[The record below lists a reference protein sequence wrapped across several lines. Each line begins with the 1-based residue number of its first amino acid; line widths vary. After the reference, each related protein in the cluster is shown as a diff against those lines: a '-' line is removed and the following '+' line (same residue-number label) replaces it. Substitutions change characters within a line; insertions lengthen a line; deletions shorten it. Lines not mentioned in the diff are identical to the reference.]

1 MAEESKDLRKEIRVF
16 PYPKEEIS
24 EKDPKKKYL
33 RRIIVSGILSV
44 ILILIIYFT
53 LPLTILGIS
62 SLFEYSVIVALMMF
76 MLVLLIRY
84 FSLLVLSYLNNNEY
98 TFNNPPEIN
107 PFVSIIVPI
116 YNEDKVL
123 RDSIDSLLNLDY
135 DNYEII
141 MVNDGSTDN
150 TSEVAESLVGIQRG
164 KYSDV
169 KVTLINKQNAG
180 KAIALNTGI
189 AVSQAEFVL
198 CMDADSKLSPNT
210 LKVAMRHFNNPKIG
224 AVAGNVKVLNRKK
237 FLTDLQALEYI
248 EGLNMAR
255 AAQSYIRLVNIIPG
269 PIGVFRKK
277 ALQSAGFYSDDTF
290 AEDADLTLKI
300 MAAGWKVY
308 YEPLAI
314 SYTQAPTTL
323 QQLIK
328 QRYRWTRGIL
338 QSLRKHKSLIFS
350 SKSPSIG
357 YTFIIIFMVYEA
369 LIWPV
374 MNIAANAFFI
384 FAALYFGISSLLFY
398 WWAGLAILDLAA
410 ALYCIAVEKEEFR
423 LVWYAIIYRMIF
435 ILIIDVS
442 KAMSTIEEFLGI
454 KMSWGKLERQANL
467 TA

>member
-1 MAEESKDLRKEIRVF
+1 MAEELKDLRREIKVF
-16 PYPKEEIS
+16 PYPKGEIK

-33 RRIIVSGILSV
+33 NRMIISGILSIV
-44 ILILIIYFT
+44 LILVIYFT
-53 LPLTILGIS
+53 LPLTIL
-62 SLFEYSVIVALMMF
+62 SLTSLIEYSVIVALMMF
-76 MLVLLIRY
+76 MLILLIRY

-98 TFNNPPEIN
+98 TFINPPEIN

-123 RDSIDSLLNLDY
+123 RDSIESLLNLEY

-141 MVNDGSTDN
+141 MVNDGSSDN
-150 TSEVAESLVGIQRG
+150 TAEVAESLVGLQRG

-189 AVSQAEFVL
+189 AVSQADFVL

-210 LKVAMRHFNNPKIG
+210 LKVAMRHFNDPKVG

-308 YEPLAI
+308 YEPLSI

-357 YTFIIIFMVYEA
+357 YTFILLFMVYEA

-374 MNIAANAFFI
+374 MNIAANIFFI
-384 FAALYFGISSLLFY
+384 FAAVYFGISSLLFY

-410 ALYCIAVEKEEFR
+410 ALYCITVEKEEFR
-423 LVWYAIIYRMIF
+423 LVWYAIIYRMVF

-454 KMSWGKLERQANL
+454 KMTWGKLERQANL

>member
-16 PYPKEEIS
+16 PFPKGEGKENNSS
-24 EKDPKKKYL
+24 EKYL
-33 RRIIVSGILSV
+33 RRIIISGTLSI
-44 ILILIIYFT
+44 ILILVIYFT
-53 LPLTILGIS
+53 LPLTILSIS
-62 SLFEYSVIVALMMF
+62 SLIEYSVMVALLMF

-84 FSLLVLSYLNNNEY
+84 FSLLILSYLNNNEY
-98 TFNNPPEIN
+98 TFINPPEIN

-123 RDSIDSLLNLDY
+123 KDSVESLLNLDY
-135 DNYEII
+135 DNFEII
-141 MVNDGSTDN
+141 MINDGSTDN
-150 TSEVAESLVGIQRG
+150 TREVAESLVGIQRG

-189 AVSQAEFVL
+189 AVSQADFVL
-198 CMDADSKLSPNT
+198 CMDSDSKLSPNT
-210 LKVAMRHFNNPKIG
+210 LKVAMRHFNDPKVG

-314 SYTQAPTTL
+314 SYTQAPSTL

-338 QSLRKHKSLIFS
+338 QSIRKHKKLIFS

-357 YTFIIIFMVYEA
+357 YTFIILFMIYEA

-374 MNIAANAFFI
+374 MNIATNMFFI
-384 FAALYFGISSLLFY
+384 FAAIYFGISSLLFY
-398 WWAGLAILDLAA
+398 WWAGLAILDLVA

-423 LVWYAIIYRMIF
+423 LIWYAIIYRMVF
-435 ILIIDVS
+435 ILIIDIS

-454 KMSWGKLERQANL
+454 KMTWGKLERQANL

>member
-33 RRIIVSGILSV
+33 RRMIVSGVLSV

-53 LPLTILGIS
+53 LPLTVLGIS
-62 SLFEYSVIVALMMF
+62 SLFEYSVIVALLMF

>member
-1 MAEESKDLRKEIRVF
+1 MTEELKELRKEIKVF
-16 PYPKEEIS
+16 PFPEGHEIDQ
-24 EKDPKKKYL
+24 DPARKYF
-33 RRIIVSGILSV
+33 RRIIISGFLSI

-53 LPLTILGIS
+53 LPLTILDFP
-62 SLFEYSVIVALMMF
+62 SLIEYSVIVSLMMF

-84 FSLLVLSYLNNNEY
+84 FSLVILSYLNNNEY
-98 TFNNPPEIN
+98 TFMNPPEFN

-116 YNEDKVL
+116 YNEEKVL
-123 RDSIDSLLNLDY
+123 KDSIESLLNLEY

-141 MVNDGSTDN
+141 LINDGSSDN
-150 TSEVAESLVGIQRG
+150 TKEVAESIVGIQRG

-169 KVTLINKQNAG
+169 KVTLINKENAG

-255 AAQSYIRLVNIIPG
+255 SAQSYIRLVNIIPG
-269 PIGVFRKK
+269 PIGIFRKR
-277 ALQSAGFYSDDTF
+277 ALQTAGFYSDDTF
-290 AEDADLTLKI
+290 AEDADLTLKLL
-300 MAAGWKVY
+300 AAGWKIY
-308 YEPLAI
+308 YEPLSI
-314 SYTQAPTTL
+314 SYTQAPNTL

-338 QSLRKHKSLIFS
+338 QSIRKHKNLIFS

-357 YTFIIIFMVYEA
+357 YTFIIVFMIYEA

-374 MNIAANAFFI
+374 MNIAVNFFFI
-384 FAALYFGISSLLFY
+384 FAAIYFGISSLLFY
-398 WWAGLAILDLAA
+398 WWAGLAILDLVA

-423 LVWYAIIYRMIF
+423 LIWYAIIYRMIF
-435 ILIIDVS
+435 VLIIDVS

-454 KMSWGKLERQANL
+454 KMTWGKLERQANL

>member
-1 MAEESKDLRKEIRVF
+1 MAEELKDIRKEIRVF
-16 PYPKEEIS
+16 PFPKGDNVEIN
-24 EKDPKKKYL
+24 PGKKYL
-33 RRIIVSGILSV
+33 RRIIVSGIISV
-44 ILILIIYFT
+44 LLALIIYFT
-53 LPLTILGIS
+53 LPLTILSFS
-62 SLFEYSVIVALMMF
+62 SLIEYSVIVSLMMF
-76 MLVLLIRY
+76 MLILLIRY

-98 TFNNPPEIN
+98 TFNSPPEIN

-123 RDSIDSLLNLDY
+123 KDSIESLLNLEY

-150 TSEVAESLVGIQRG
+150 TREVAETLVGIQRG

-189 AVSQAEFVL
+189 AVSQADFVL
-198 CMDADSKLSPNT
+198 CMDADSKLSPDT
-210 LKVAMRHFNNPKIG
+210 LKVAMRHFNNQKVG
-224 AVAGNVKVLNRKK
+224 AVAGNVKVLNRKR

-277 ALQSAGFYSDDTF
+277 ALADAGFYSDDTF

-300 MAAGWKVY
+300 MAAGWKIY

-314 SYTQAPTTL
+314 SYTQAPITL

-338 QSLRKHKSLIFS
+338 QSLRKHKSLMFS

-357 YTFIIIFMVYEA
+357 YTFILLFMIYEA
-369 LIWPV
+369 LIWPI

-410 ALYCIAVEKEEFR
+410 ALYCITVEKEEFR
-423 LVWYAIIYRMIF
+423 LVWYAIIYRMVF
-435 ILIIDVS
+435 ILIIDIA